1 MLGGQGGTEV
11 SVAAPDFPQHP
22 LFRCGGDPA
31 IRRPAPQPMNDTAIP
46 FGRDAPLQPPH
57 LPGAQPQTPCRF
69 YLREMPLLDFVHNL
83 QPISFPCAQCHPL
96 LSHWSPRT
104 LEKRTFLLC
113 TNRTFSLCSDSWM
126 VIVVI

>member
-46 FGRDAPLQPPH
+46 FGRHTPLQPPH
-57 LPGAQPQTPCRF
+57 LAGAEPQTPCRF
-69 YLREMPLLDFVHNL
+69 YLREMPLLDLVQNL
-83 QPISFPCAQCHPL
+83 QPISLPCAQGNSLRFH
-96 LSHWSPRT
+96 RT
-104 LEKRTFLLC
+104 PPTR
-113 TNRTFSLCSDSWM
+113 
-126 VIVVI
+126 